1 MSKTLL
7 LSEVSHDNLTEVE
20 DVIIDDYEL
29 TQAIINYQR
38 GKLMEKEAEKLLE
51 ESKKVFNEKLYA
63 RKVKSA
69 TTNSV
74 KISYTEYETKR
85 FDTTRFKNENP
96 NLYEM
101 FITKNV
107 STRYKID
114 PIIDI
119 EIIEKKKNMIV
130 YEAPSS

>member
-119 EIIEKKKNMIV
+119 EIIEKKRT
-130 YEAPSS
+130 